1 MAIRNTTLIT
11 KNSNIVNRPLPT
23 SGLFR
28 GEAIVNTADGILYYS
43 GNTSSTAEWTPAGT
57 GATESTYF
65 EVGSNL
71 FNLRLRNQITEYQG
85 ESGSDLVGKF
95 LSGTTNGFVL
105 ADISSI
111 GGVTD
116 YTYNPLNN
124 TFTITQAD
132 SSTLS
137 ATINEVSGFTVN
149 GDLLTNDLT
158 ITGTALYNN
167 AATGVDNNEIVN
179 WGVLTSYTQTN
190 DVYVTGAT
198 YTPSDNDDNETLFE
212 LEYAGSLITGPHTL
226 IGSDTFVTGGTYDNN
241 SADIEFYKNDGTTF
255 TVDLSNL
262 NLNDTF
268 STGSTLVQSSNN
280 DNNEQ
285 IVQISGNSGFTPYN
299 ITGLTD
305 TYITGF
311 TFTSNTLT
319 IRQNDGSELEAELD
333 SFDLS
338 NIFSA
343 VTFDIN
349 TTGGITANSFSGNSF
364 SGGTFYGDGSN
375 LTGIDNFYVTGGTF
389 NYDSQNLNGTLTLD
403 RNDSISFNITGFK
416 DVQTTGATLIN
427 DTVFFDT
434 NESLSAYTLDL
445 SSLDV
450 NDTFTT
456 GFTYNSVNNTLTISR
471 NESQPDLNVTITTFS
486 GLTLSNLTE
495 GRVVYVGNNGLLT
508 DESGFEY
515 DNSTNLLTVGNIFV
529 NNPSGT
535 TANIG
540 QGGLEIGSGGS
551 FSNPGTGDLTV
562 HGDLTVFG
570 DTTTISTS
578 ELYIEDPQIE
588 LNYNPTGDTSVTSVG
603 SGILIQDG
611 GGVSGQDVKIGVGQL
626 FGSSISGDTSEY
638 TSTTGFENRGWV
650 TQLNDI
656 VIRNSSPV
664 NFGDPDGV
672 RVLAEGDVLDG
683 GLF

>member
-1 MAIRNTTLIT
+1 MTIRNTTLIT

-137 ATINEVSGFTVN
+137 TTINEVSGFTVN
-149 GDLLTNDLT
+149 GSLLTNDLT

-167 AATGVDNNEIVN
+167 VATGVDNNEIVN

-198 YTPSDNDDNETLFE
+198 YTPSNNDDNETLFE

-268 STGSTLVQSSNN
+268 STDSTLVQSSNN
-280 DNNEQ
+280 DSNEQ
-285 IVQISGNSGFTPYN
+285 IVQINGNSGFTPYN

-305 TYITGF
+305 TYI
-311 TFTSNTLT
+311 
-319 IRQNDGSELEAELD
+319 
-333 SFDLS
+333 
-338 NIFSA
+338 
-343 VTFDIN
+343 
-349 TTGGITANSFSGNSF
+349 
-364 SGGTFYGDGSN
+364 
-375 LTGIDNFYVTGGTF
+375 TGGTF

-403 RNDSISFNITGFK
+403 RNDSVSFNITGFK

-515 DNSTNLLTVGNIFV
+515 NDSNNLLTVGNIFV

-551 FSNPGTGDLTV
+551 FSNPGIGGLTV

-588 LNYNPTGDTSVTSVG
+588 LNYNPTGDTSVTSIG
-603 SGILIQDG
+603 AGILIQDG
-611 GGVSGQDVKIGVGQL
+611 GGVSGQDVKIGIGQL

-683 GLF
+683 GSF

>member
-1 MAIRNTTLIT
+1 MAIRKTTLIT
-11 KNSNIVNRPLPT
+11 KNSNIVNRPLPN

-85 ESGSDLVGKF
+85 ESGNDLVGKF

-111 GGVTD
+111 GGVTN

-132 SSTLS
+132 SSTLT

-167 AATGVDNNEIVN
+167 IATGVDNNEIVN

-198 YTPSDNDDNETLFE
+198 YTPSNNDDNETLFE
-212 LEYAGSLITGPHTL
+212 LGYAGSLITGPHTL

-255 TVDLSNL
+255 TVDLSSL
-262 NLNDTF
+262 DLNDTF
-268 STGSTLVQSSNN
+268 STGSTLVQSSNSDSN
-280 DNNEQ
+280 GQ
-285 IVQISGNSGFTPYN
+285 IVQISGNNGFTAYN
-299 ITGLTD
+299 VTGLTD
-305 TYITGF
+305 TF
-311 TFTSNTLT
+311 
-319 IRQNDGSELEAELD
+319 
-333 SFDLS
+333 
-338 NIFSA
+338 
-343 VTFDIN
+343 
-349 TTGGITANSFSGNSF
+349 
-364 SGGTFYGDGSN
+364 
-375 LTGIDNFYVTGGTF
+375 VTGGTF
-389 NYDSQNLNGTLTLD
+389 DYDSQNLNGTLTLD
-403 RNDSISFNITGFK
+403 RNDSVSFNITGFK

-495 GRVVYVGNNGLLT
+495 GRVVYVGDNGLLT

-515 DNSTNLLTVGNIFV
+515 NDSTNLLTVGNIFV

-551 FSNPGTGDLTV
+551 FSNPGIGDLTV

-588 LNYNPTGDTSVTSVG
+588 LNYNPTGDTSVTSIG
-603 SGILIQDG
+603 AGILIQDG

-683 GLF
+683 GVF